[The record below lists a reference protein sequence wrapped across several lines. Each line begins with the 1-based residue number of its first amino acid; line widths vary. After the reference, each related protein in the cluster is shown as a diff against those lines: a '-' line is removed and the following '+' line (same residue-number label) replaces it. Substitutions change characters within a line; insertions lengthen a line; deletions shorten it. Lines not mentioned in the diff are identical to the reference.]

1 MSVRWGWNSRIRL
14 NSKDNSEIIWELKIK
29 AMFGSGKFEEK
40 CKEKIDLKL
49 IIIFIYYFKL
59 ILVILILLYKN

>member
-1 MSVRWGWNSRIRL
+1 MLDGVGIRELGWIP
-14 NSKDNSEIIWELKIK
+14 KMNSEIIWELKIK

-40 CKEKIDLKL
+40 CKKKIDLKL

-59 ILVILILLYKN
+59 ILVILILIYKN

>member
-1 MSVRWGWNSRIRL
+1 M
-14 NSKDNSEIIWELKIK
+14 NSEIIWELKIK

-40 CKEKIDLKL
+40 CKKKIDLKL

-59 ILVILILLYKN
+59 ILVILILIYKN